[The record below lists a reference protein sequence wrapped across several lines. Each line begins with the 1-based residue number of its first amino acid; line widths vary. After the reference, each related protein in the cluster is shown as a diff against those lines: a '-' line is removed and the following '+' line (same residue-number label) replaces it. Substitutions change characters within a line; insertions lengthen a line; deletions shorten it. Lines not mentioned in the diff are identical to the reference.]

1 MTFAI
6 KNKQQQQN
14 TVMWNMWW
22 QIRFLGKLVMQNIC
36 VSQHQTGDWLLVRWL
51 LVLEYSVTLQMV
63 QSNYLSL
70 ILVYNF
76 LISYIFGLFIFF
88 FLLAFVCLF
97 TFQSAK
103 P

>member
-1 MTFAI
+1 
-6 KNKQQQQN
+6 
-14 TVMWNMWW
+14 MWW

-88 FLLAFVCLF
+88 FFLLAFVCLF

>member
-1 MTFAI
+1 
-6 KNKQQQQN
+6 
-14 TVMWNMWW
+14 MWW

-36 VSQHQTGDWLLVRWL
+36 VSQHQTGDWFLVRCL

-88 FLLAFVCLF
+88 FFFVSLCLSLHF
-97 TFQSAK
+97 PK
-103 P
+103 C

>member
-1 MTFAI
+1 
-6 KNKQQQQN
+6 
-14 TVMWNMWW
+14 MWW

-36 VSQHQTGDWLLVRWL
+36 ISQHQTGDWLLVRWL

-88 FLLAFVCLF
+88 FFLLAFVCLF

>member
-1 MTFAI
+1 
-6 KNKQQQQN
+6 
-14 TVMWNMWW
+14 MWW

-88 FLLAFVCLF
+88 FFFVSLCLSLHF
-97 TFQSAK
+97 PK
-103 P
+103 C

>member
-1 MTFAI
+1 
-6 KNKQQQQN
+6 
-14 TVMWNMWW
+14 MWW

-36 VSQHQTGDWLLVRWL
+36 VSQHQTGDWFLVRCL

-88 FLLAFVCLF
+88 FFVSLCLSLHF
-97 TFQSAK
+97 PK
-103 P
+103 C

>member
-1 MTFAI
+1 MTFVI

-36 VSQHQTGDWLLVRWL
+36 ISQHQTGDWLLVRWL

-63 QSNYLSL
+63 QNYLSL

-88 FLLAFVCLF
+88 FFLLAFVCLF